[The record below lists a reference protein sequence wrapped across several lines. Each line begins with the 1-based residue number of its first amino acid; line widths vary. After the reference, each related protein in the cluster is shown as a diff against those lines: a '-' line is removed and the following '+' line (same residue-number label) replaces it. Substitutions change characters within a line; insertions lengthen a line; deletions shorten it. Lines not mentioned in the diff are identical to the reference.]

1 MSKATAVAHPIQGLI
16 KYHGFKD
23 PKLRIPLHDS
33 ISVCTAPFET
43 RTTVELHTDLETDV
57 IEVDGRVLNGREHER
72 AVDVLNEVR
81 HVAKQNMFVY
91 AKSKN
96 NFPSNI
102 GLGASASGFAALA
115 VATCGA
121 FGLELSARQLS
132 AIARLGAGS
141 ASRAVAGGYAYWE
154 AGVDHE
160 TSIAYQLASGKDFP
174 MGIVIALIPA
184 YKSTENAHLEAVGSP
199 FMPCRVAYVKS
210 VIEDMM
216 TAIHNRDFS
225 EVGRLAEQDSF
236 SLHAVT
242 MTGPGNV
249 VHWQPETLRVFQEVR
264 AMRAEG
270 LNCYLSVDTG
280 ATVYINSRP
289 EDRDAVEARIQ
300 KLGIETLTCEV
311 GGGAHLVNDHLF

>member
-23 PKLRIPLHDS
+23 SRLRIPLHDS

-43 RTTVELHTDLETDV
+43 RTTVELRTDLDSDV
-57 IEVDGRVLNGREHER
+57 VEVDGRVLHEREYER
-72 AVDVLNEVR
+72 AVDVLNAVR
-81 HVAKQNMFVY
+81 RIARRNVFIY

-96 NFPSNI
+96 NFPSNV

-115 VATCGA
+115 VAACGA
-121 FGLELSARQLS
+121 FDLELPTRQLT

-141 ASRAVAGGYAYWE
+141 ASRAVAGGFAYWE
-154 AGVDHE
+154 AGIDHE

-174 MGIVIALIPA
+174 MGIVVGLIPA
-184 YKSTENAHLEAVGSP
+184 FKSTENAHLEVVDSP
-199 FMPCRVAYVKS
+199 FMPCRVAYVRS
-210 VIEDMM
+210 VTDDMI

-225 EVGRLAEQDSF
+225 VIGRLAEQDTF

-242 MTGPGNV
+242 MTGPNNLL
-249 VHWQPETLRVFQEVR
+249 HWQPETLRIFQEVR
-264 AMRAEG
+264 TMRADG
-270 LNCYLSVDTG
+270 LECYLSVDTG

-289 EDRDAVEARIQ
+289 EDRDAVEARIRA
-300 KLGIETLTCEV
+300 LGVETLTCEV
-311 GGGAHLVNDHLF
+311 GGGARLVEEHLF